1 MGGPRPNSR
10 RVLIDLRQVASR
22 MLLEKNTGGS
32 LSLDGEDTALEIDLI
47 RQGPE
52 AEESELGKERAQRR

>member
-1 MGGPRPNSR
+1 
-10 RVLIDLRQVASR
+10 